1 MISGQRIGNILKEIN
16 GYYHGICL

>member
-1 MISGQRIGNILKEIN
+1 MISGQRNGNILEEIN